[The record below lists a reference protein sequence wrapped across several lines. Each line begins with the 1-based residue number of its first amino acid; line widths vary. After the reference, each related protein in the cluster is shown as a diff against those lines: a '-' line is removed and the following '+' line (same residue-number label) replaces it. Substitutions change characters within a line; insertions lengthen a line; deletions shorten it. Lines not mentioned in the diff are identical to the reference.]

1 MKHSNLYVK
10 FKELDAQER
19 RELAAAVVAHG
30 GEYVFI
36 SDKSD
41 LEDYKYPIV
50 LACACYGDSTEDCIV
65 SRVTVDGGGVL
76 SIYGYPTYQHL
87 EDEDLLEDIELAHIS
102 FITDLIPA
110 TEEVFDVS
118 EQKQ

>member
-1 MKHSNLYVK
+1 MKHSDLYVK

-19 RELAAAVVAHG
+19 RELVAAVMAHG

-41 LEDYKYPIV
+41 LEDYNYPII
-50 LACACYGDSTEDCIV
+50 LACARYCDSTEDCII
-65 SRVTVDGGGVL
+65 SRVTVEDGIL

-87 EDEDLLEDIELAHIS
+87 EDEDLLEDIELSHIS